1 MNKDFYDS
9 LTQEQ
14 QTIIDEAA
22 ADLLRRKEIGLD
34 DTRVNRQTGR
44 GKG

>member
-22 ADLLRRKEIGLD
+22 AEFIAQQKKFYDSSI
-34 DTRVNRQTGR
+34 N
-44 GKG
+44 